1 MLLFILH
8 NYLIFLPLC
17 ILVFFIVSFYVKKY
31 KQNKTPLDYLEE
43 EYKGEINDAYEKHKV
58 VLEEEYKGEINDAYE
73 KHKVVL
79 EETTKPKDFNDIQTM
94 TKYNKNTY
102 RDSKGRYASLK

>member
-8 NYLIFLPLC
+8 NYLVFLPLC

-31 KQNKTPLDYLEE
+31 KQNKVPLDYLEE
-43 EYKGEINDAYEKHKV
+43 EYKEEINDAYEKHKV
-58 VLEEEYKGEINDAYE
+58 VLN
-73 KHKVVL
+73 
-79 EETTKPKDFNDIQTM
+79 ETIKPKKIKPKDFNDIQRM

>member
-94 TKYNKNTY
+94 TKYNKNT
-102 RDSKGRYASLK
+102 

>member
-8 NYLIFLPLC
+8 NYLVFLPLC

-43 EYKGEINDAYEKHKV
+43 EYKEEINDV
-58 VLEEEYKGEINDAYE
+58 YK

-102 RDSKGRYASLK
+102 RDSKGRYASMK

>member
-8 NYLIFLPLC
+8 NYLVFLPLC

-31 KQNKTPLDYLEE
+31 KQNNAPLDYLEE
-43 EYKGEINDAYEKHKV
+43 EYKE
-58 VLEEEYKGEINDAYE
+58 EINDAYE

-79 EETTKPKDFNDIQTM
+79 EETIKPKDFNDIQRM